1 MSMEF
6 GTMRNSLTTL
16 LLVACV
22 LGNPISY
29 KASSISSNISPTNK
43 DVSFV
48 VHNIKPRSSDSFE
61 MGDNLLD
68 MKEETMELAIEEDE
82 DHEATQRTM
91 LRQFLQRSD
100 PVDSLF
106 DLGENVLDM
115 SEETME
121 LAMEEEEGK
130 IEVVDTKE
138 NPVQAEVNS
147 SPFNKYTYIYII
159 CTSFLFFFGEN
170 YIFQSTGEEV
180 VNDGG
185 DGRVSVG
192 GGAGGSGQGDCSDS
206 GVLDFIILI

>member
-1 MSMEF
+1 MEF
-6 GTMRNSLTTL
+6 STMRNSLTPL

-43 DVSFV
+43 GVSFV
-48 VHNIKPRSSDSFE
+48 VHNIKPRSSDSFDLGE
-61 MGDNLLD
+61 NLLD
-68 MKEETMELAIEEDE
+68 MKEETMELAIEEKE
-82 DHEATQRTM
+82 NHETFNEATQRTM

-147 SPFNKYTYIYII
+147 SPLYMHII
-159 CTSFLFFFGEN
+159 CTFFLFFWRELRKG
-170 YIFQSTGEEV
+170 I
-180 VNDGG
+180 
-185 DGRVSVG
+185 
-192 GGAGGSGQGDCSDS
+192 
-206 GVLDFIILI
+206 

>member
-1 MSMEF
+1 MEF

-43 DVSFV
+43 GVSFV
-48 VHNIKPRSSDSFE
+48 VHNIKPRSSDSFDLGE
-61 MGDNLLD
+61 NLLD
-68 MKEETMELAIEEDE
+68 MKEETMELAIEEEE
-82 DHEATQRTM
+82 DHDTFNEATQRTM

-147 SPFNKYTYIYII
+147 SPLIHT
-159 CTSFLFFFGEN
+159 CTSFALSFSFFCEN
-170 YIFQSTGEEV
+170 CGKGI
-180 VNDGG
+180 
-185 DGRVSVG
+185 
-192 GGAGGSGQGDCSDS
+192 
-206 GVLDFIILI
+206 

>member
-1 MSMEF
+1 
-6 GTMRNSLTTL
+6 
-16 LLVACV
+16 
-22 LGNPISY
+22 
-29 KASSISSNISPTNK
+29 
-43 DVSFV
+43 
-48 VHNIKPRSSDSFE
+48 
-61 MGDNLLD
+61 
-68 MKEETMELAIEEDE
+68 MKEETTELAIEEKENHDTFN
-82 DHEATQRTM
+82 EATQRTM

-121 LAMEEEEGK
+121 LAMAEEEGK

-147 SPFNKYTYIYII
+147 SPLYMYII
-159 CTSFLFFFGEN
+159 CTFFLFFWRELRKGH
-170 YIFQSTGEEV
+170 IIQSTGEEV

-192 GGAGGSGQGDCSDS
+192 EGAEGSGQGDWSDS

>member
-1 MSMEF
+1 MEF
-6 GTMRNSLTTL
+6 STMRNSLTTL

-22 LGNPISY
+22 LGNPLSY

-43 DVSFV
+43 GVSFV
-48 VHNIKPRSSDSFE
+48 VHNIKPRSSDSSD

-68 MKEETMELAIEEDE
+68 MKEETMELAIEEEE
-82 DHEATQRTM
+82 DHETFNEATQRTM
-91 LRQFLQRSD
+91 LRQFLQRSK
-100 PVDSLF
+100 PVDNLF

-147 SPFNKYTYIYII
+147 SPFNTYMYVHQLHFV
-159 CTSFLFFFGEN
+159 SLFLARIAERAYN
-170 YIFQSTGEEV
+170 SINRRRSRQ
-180 VNDGG
+180 
-185 DGRVSVG
+185 
-192 GGAGGSGQGDCSDS
+192 
-206 GVLDFIILI
+206 

>member
-1 MSMEF
+1 MEF
-6 GTMRNSLTTL
+6 STMRNSLTTL

-29 KASSISSNISPTNK
+29 KASSISSNISPANK
-43 DVSFV
+43 GVSFV
-48 VHNIKPRSSDSFE
+48 VHNIKPRSSDSFD

-68 MKEETMELAIEEDE
+68 MKEETTELAIEEKE
-82 DHEATQRTM
+82 NHETFNEATQRTM

-115 SEETME
+115 NEETME
-121 LAMEEEEGK
+121 LAMAEEEGK

-147 SPFNKYTYIYII
+147 SPLIHI
-159 CTSFLFFFGEN
+159 CTSFALSFSFFGEN
-170 YIFQSTGEEV
+170 CGKGI
-180 VNDGG
+180 
-185 DGRVSVG
+185 
-192 GGAGGSGQGDCSDS
+192 
-206 GVLDFIILI
+206 

>member
-1 MSMEF
+1 MEF

-43 DVSFV
+43 GVSFV
-48 VHNIKPRSSDSFE
+48 VHNIKPRSSDSFD

-68 MKEETMELAIEEDE
+68 MKEETMELAIEEKE
-82 DHEATQRTM
+82 NHETFNEATQRTM

-121 LAMEEEEGK
+121 LAMAEEEGK

-147 SPFNKYTYIYII
+147 SPFNTYMYII
-159 CTSFLFFFGEN
+159 CTFFLFFWRELRKGH
-170 YIFQSTGEEV
+170 
-180 VNDGG
+180 
-185 DGRVSVG
+185 
-192 GGAGGSGQGDCSDS
+192 
-206 GVLDFIILI
+206 IIY